1 MLETI
6 HEEVSAQKEWRRHSS
21 DGATAL
27 VTVAAQ
33 RAGAVLL
40 HMVSLFARGL
50 GLPGDS
56 SVVGTIL
63 EYVDVGASAFTR
75 RPRTLADW
83 GLGFNRVGEPCLEE
97 PVVFVAF
104 PNVYVLR
111 TLNRAENSQRAAS
124 AGRRYLCRRFFNQER
139 HWRARRGQAVSF
151 GHSCRIWRGR
161 GSAALRRC
169 PSSICLPS

>member
-63 EYVDVGASAFTR
+63 EYVDVGASGSTASVSRVWRSRWCLWLSPTSTSYAPSTE
-75 RPRTLADW
+75 PRTPKERLRQVGDTFVDAFSTKNDTGEHGEAKQFHSAILA
-83 GLGFNRVGEPCLEE
+83 GFGEGGDQRHCG
-97 PVVFVAF
+97 VV
-104 PNVYVLR
+104 P
-111 TLNRAENSQRAAS
+111 
-124 AGRRYLCRRFFNQER
+124 
-139 HWRARRGQAVSF
+139 AVSAYR
-151 GHSCRIWRGR
+151 HDQ
-161 GSAALRRC
+161 
-169 PSSICLPS
+169 